1 MAIRN
6 LFSRFHFTQ
15 TGKDHFLRN
24 YYNFAGIG
32 IESISYADMVNR
44 IDQWLVNKEGR
55 SHHIACIN
63 AYCVALSLFDS
74 RLNKIYNSSDIAGPD
89 GMPFVKWIRTM
100 IDRECDRFDAPGIA
114 LYLADKAKEKGY
126 TFYLYGAAPDVLEET
141 QRFLLAKFPHLQI
154 VGSMSPPFRALTE
167 EEDTTICAEINHLKP
182 DIFLVGLGTPKQD
195 YWIEDHLEKVRGSV
209 FVASGATLD
218 FFGGRI
224 KMAPKWIRVSGF
236 EWLYRL
242 FSKDFNRLWKRYTYY
257 NYIFLKYFFLQMCG
271 VKKCNVERKFR

>member
-1 MAIRN
+1 
-6 LFSRFHFTQ
+6 
-15 TGKDHFLRN
+15 
-24 YYNFAGIG
+24 
-32 IESISYADMVNR
+32 
-44 IDQWLVNKEGR
+44 
-55 SHHIACIN
+55 
-63 AYCVALSLFDS
+63 
-74 RLNKIYNSSDIAGPD
+74 
-89 GMPFVKWIRTM
+89 
-100 IDRECDRFDAPGIA
+100 
-114 LYLADKAKEKGY
+114 
-126 TFYLYGAAPDVLEET
+126 
-141 QRFLLAKFPHLQI
+141 
-154 VGSMSPPFRALTE
+154 MSPPFRALTE